1 MRTYLERLIEHS
13 GQSESINYDSL
24 TANVNEI
31 FCIAHTYYVNVVKK
45 FCVDYNLY
53 KRLIL
58 SSIKHKLRKWLE
70 LKDINWQFAFN
81 IFEHVLLEK
90 KNLLIDFFETQ
101 PIGDYCGLIR
111 STLGE
116 KDLHVGHSSKAKS
129 PTIFNA
135 DGLLF
140 RPMPKEILIRL
151 TDFVNEINLFNR
163 SLTEYELLDFFEC
176 KEGAQLM
183 ANNNNQVALFLL
195 KLSQRSFLKKTW
207 ASITVRNR
215 MLISSSGIA
224 ISDSHNLTAP
234 ANKIANKT
242 KEARNCEENLII
254 DFVESL

>member
-1 MRTYLERLIEHS
+1 MERLIEHS

-111 STLGE
+111 STLG
-116 KDLHVGHSSKAKS
+116 KRICMWDIAARQN
-129 PTIFNA
+129 P
-135 DGLLF
+135 
-140 RPMPKEILIRL
+140 RL
-151 TDFVNEINLFNR
+151 Y
-163 SLTEYELLDFFEC
+163 SM
-176 KEGAQLM
+176 LM
-183 ANNNNQVALFLL
+183 V
-195 KLSQRSFLKKTW
+195 SF
-207 ASITVRNR
+207 
-215 MLISSSGIA
+215 
-224 ISDSHNLTAP
+224 SDQCL
-234 ANKIANKT
+234 
-242 KEARNCEENLII
+242 RR
-254 DFVESL
+254 F

>member
-1 MRTYLERLIEHS
+1 M
-13 GQSESINYDSL
+13 
-24 TANVNEI
+24 
-31 FCIAHTYYVNVVKK
+31 
-45 FCVDYNLY
+45 
-53 KRLIL
+53 
-58 SSIKHKLRKWLE
+58 
-70 LKDINWQFAFN
+70 
-81 IFEHVLLEK
+81 
-90 KNLLIDFFETQ
+90 
-101 PIGDYCGLIR
+101 
-111 STLGE
+111 
-116 KDLHVGHSSKAKS
+116 
-129 PTIFNA
+129 
-135 DGLLF
+135 
-140 RPMPKEILIRL
+140 
-151 TDFVNEINLFNR
+151 TDFVNEINLFSR